1 MFIHKIKSS
10 FCVHELIHEHVI
22 ILSFACLII
31 KFELNKFELR
41 LMLGL
46 FDKTNE

>member
-1 MFIHKIKSS
+1 MFIYKIKSS

-31 KFELNKFELR
+31 KLKLR